1 MRDYQT
7 DNYKFILMNFNYYVI
22 YNFIVSTFLVPLP
35 TGSSNMDVMKYE
47 PKTLLLEQIKYNDL
61 YLLMS
66 CIMSSYNIVILMS
79 NIFQLLYFKF
89 CIICRHTTKHT

>member
-1 MRDYQT
+1 MRDCQT

-35 TGSSNMDVMKYE
+35 TGSINMDVMKYE

-79 NIFQLLYFKF
+79 NIFQFLYFKF
-89 CIICRHTTKHT
+89 YIICRHTTKHT